1 MIDKKAVLTTTQV
14 ILAQYLMH
22 WHRLSVDASLFLGTG
37 AVTITG
43 IAISRDSVTLKIAV
57 PCVFILLTLATVGYF
72 LRKVINTQI
81 ILLRSIV
88 QKIDEENGVF
98 SEGFLSNG
106 ESLYPATWKQVDGS
120 EWNDPIFKLT
130 LFTIVVLPVFL
141 SLVVV
146 AVACL

>member
-1 MIDKKAVLTTTQV
+1 MSDKKAVLATTQG

-43 IAISRDSVTLKIAV
+43 IAISRDNVSWKIAA
-57 PCVFILLTLATVGYF
+57 PCVFVLITLALVGFF
-72 LRKVINTQI
+72 LRKIINSQI
-81 ILLRSIV
+81 ILLRSTI

-98 SEGFLSNG
+98 SDGFLSNG
-106 ESLYPATWKQVDGS
+106 ESLYPASWKQATPS

-130 LFTIVVLPVFL
+130 FFTIVALPIFM
-141 SLVVV
+141 SFVVI
-146 AVACL
+146 AVAFL